1 MTKVISLL
9 GATGSIGRQTLQV
22 ARELGLG
29 VAALTANRQAA
40 AMAQAAVASNLNQTL
55 DIQADLTAQVT
66 LDVVVALDD
75 FTQLSS
81 LFFGQVLN
89 AGIRIDTGL
98 SKDLVGR
105 FAANAEN
112 VGQAD
117 LHALLAGKVNTGNT
131 CHTIITS
138 IVTH

>member
-1 MTKVISLL
+1 
-9 GATGSIGRQTLQV
+9 
-22 ARELGLG
+22 
-29 VAALTANRQAA
+29 
-40 AMAQAAVASNLNQTL
+40 MAQAAVAANLNQTL

-105 FAANAEN
+105 LRPMPKRRSGRSPRASRGEGQHRQYVPYYYNLHSYTLRRVCKHSIGAASAPAAPHSPC
-112 VGQAD
+112 V
-117 LHALLAGKVNTGNT
+117 LVVLA
-131 CHTIITS
+131 
-138 IVTH
+138 

>member
-1 MTKVISLL
+1 
-9 GATGSIGRQTLQV
+9 
-22 ARELGLG
+22 
-29 VAALTANRQAA
+29 
-40 AMAQAAVASNLNQTL
+40 MAQAAVASNLNQTL

-81 LFFGQVLN
+81 LFFGQVLTRVSGLIPVL
-89 AGIRIDTGL
+89 ARISLDVL
-98 SKDLVGR
+98 R
-105 FAANAEN
+105 PMPN

>member
-1 MTKVISLL
+1 MFE
-9 GATGSIGRQTLQV
+9 G
-22 ARELGLG
+22 
-29 VAALTANRQAA
+29 
-40 AMAQAAVASNLNQTL
+40 AQAAVAANLNQTL

>member
-1 MTKVISLL
+1 MVFFGLAGT
-9 GATGSIGRQTLQV
+9 SIG
-22 ARELGLG
+22 LG
-29 VAALTANRQAA
+29 ALTANRQAA
-40 AMAQAAVASNLNQTL
+40 AMAQAAVAANLNQTL

-105 FAANAEN
+105 FAANAE
-112 VGQAD
+112 
-117 LHALLAGKVNTGNT
+117 T
-131 CHTIITS
+131 
-138 IVTH
+138 

>member
-1 MTKVISLL
+1 
-9 GATGSIGRQTLQV
+9 
-22 ARELGLG
+22 
-29 VAALTANRQAA
+29 
-40 AMAQAAVASNLNQTL
+40 MAQAAVAANLNQTL

-105 FAANAEN
+105 FAANARKRRSGRSPRASRGE
-112 VGQAD
+112 GQHRQYVPYYYN
-117 LHALLAGKVNTGNT
+117 LHSYTLRRVCKHSIGAASAPAAPHSPCVLVVLA
-131 CHTIITS
+131 
-138 IVTH
+138 

>member
-1 MTKVISLL
+1 
-9 GATGSIGRQTLQV
+9 
-22 ARELGLG
+22 
-29 VAALTANRQAA
+29 
-40 AMAQAAVASNLNQTL
+40 MAQAAVAANLNQTL

-98 SKDLVGR
+98 CS
-105 FAANAEN
+105 
-112 VGQAD
+112 
-117 LHALLAGKVNTGNT
+117 
-131 CHTIITS
+131 
-138 IVTH
+138 

>member
-1 MTKVISLL
+1 
-9 GATGSIGRQTLQV
+9 
-22 ARELGLG
+22 
-29 VAALTANRQAA
+29 
-40 AMAQAAVASNLNQTL
+40 MAQAAVAANLNQTL

-98 SKDLVGR
+98 SQDLVGR
-105 FAANAEN
+105 
-112 VGQAD
+112 
-117 LHALLAGKVNTGNT
+117 LRPMPKT
-131 CHTIITS
+131 
-138 IVTH
+138 

>member
-1 MTKVISLL
+1 
-9 GATGSIGRQTLQV
+9 
-22 ARELGLG
+22 
-29 VAALTANRQAA
+29 
-40 AMAQAAVASNLNQTL
+40 MAQAAVAANLNQTL

-98 SKDLVGR
+98 SQDLVGR
-105 FAANAEN
+105 FAANAE
-112 VGQAD
+112 
-117 LHALLAGKVNTGNT
+117 T
-131 CHTIITS
+131 
-138 IVTH
+138 